1 MVEEASRE
9 PFLVVYATRSS
20 VCRRKKKPIAGEKK
34 TSADAVDDVT
44 QAQLAS
50 ASPHLMDAGQQRFLA
65 AMQQFMAAAGVAAPL
80 PPPPPLLHL
89 APPPPQPPP
98 PLPPPLPSLPQA
110 TLPRGGPASLRGRP
124 PGRSYNFLRR
134 PY

>member
-50 ASPHLMDAGQQRFLA
+50 ASPQRILDLSRY
-65 AMQQFMAAAGVAAPL
+65 GV
-80 PPPPPLLHL
+80 
-89 APPPPQPPP
+89 
-98 PLPPPLPSLPQA
+98 
-110 TLPRGGPASLRGRP
+110 
-124 PGRSYNFLRR
+124 R
-134 PY
+134 PYDIGGSQFLTQPTAAVSKIHGNPP